1 MTISASSVIGVVNT
15 VVDLVQKFLPL
26 VHKDDSGAID
36 KIIDTVQSM
45 APLITDQIGD
55 TYTGIKN
62 IIDSVGAHPATTEEQ
77 IAALDAF
84 SAKVDA
90 AWDAV
95 AAKFD
100 PDAQPPGG

>member
-1 MTISASSVIGVVNT
+1 MDAKSIVSVVNN

-26 VHKDDSGAID
+26 VHKDDSGSID

-55 TYTGIKN
+55 TYTGVKN
-62 IIDSVGAHPATTEEQ
+62 IIDSIGDHPATTAEQ
-77 IAALDAF
+77 LAALDAF
-84 SAKVDA
+84 SKKVDA
-90 AWDAV
+90 DWDAI

-100 PDAQPPGG
+100 PDAPSGV

>member
-1 MTISASSVIGVVNT
+1 MDPAAIVGVVNT

-36 KIIDTVQSM
+36 KIIDTVQALS
-45 APLITDQIGD
+45 PLVVDQIGD

-62 IIDSVGAHPATTEEQ
+62 IIDSVGEHPATTAEQ

-84 SAKVDA
+84 SQKVDA

-100 PDAQPPGG
+100 PDAQPPGA